1 MTRVKRSA
9 SRKNKHHKIIAKSKG
24 FRGRGHKNYRIS
36 VELVQKGFSY
46 AYRDRKYKKRLVRS
60 NWIQAI
66 NAACRSVFKE
76 LGYAQFIHL
85 YQKNTQKEIDSNLS
99 LIPTI
104 LNTTKTKNLLQS
116 YDDTINRQRIA
127 EVQYSTLCN
136 RKILSQIAYLE
147 PFTFRAILIQFILS
161 YRNHHTN
168 HHPL

>member
-9 SRKNKHHKIIAKSKG
+9 SRKNKHNQIIAKSKG

-66 NAACRSVFKE
+66 NAACRSVFNQ
-76 LGYAQFIHL
+76 LGYAQFIYL

-99 LIPTI
+99 LIPTG
-104 LNTTKTKNLLQS
+104 LNTRKTKNLLS
-116 YDDTINRQRIA
+116 NHYETLNRQKIA
-127 EVQYSTLCN
+127 EVQYNTLCN

-147 PFTFRAILIQFILS
+147 PFTFRAILIQFILA
-161 YRNHHTN
+161 YRNHHIN
-168 HHPL
+168 HHPI